1 MHVDIHVETWMG
13 PRGYK
18 KEPEAQV
25 GSSFEITDSVES
37 RVVLQLQ
44 AMKSKQSTPIQTQ
57 LHKIQWFQS
66 CMMHYWR
73 PLLPPETHD
82 ISSQRP
88 WVTQNLFNNFVSC
101 SFTNLLKQV
110 NLKLL
115 NVLEYVRCRSI
126 STQRWFLHWRMFGRF
141 V

>member
-1 MHVDIHVETWMG
+1 MG

-25 GSSFEITDSVES
+25 GSSFEKTDSVES
-37 RVVLQLQ
+37 
-44 AMKSKQSTPIQTQ
+44 MKSKQSTPVDTDTTTQ
-57 LHKIQWFQS
+57 DTMVSELHDA
-66 CMMHYWR
+66 
-73 PLLPPETHD
+73 LLAPVTTPD

-88 WVTQNLFNNFVSC
+88 WVTQNLSNNFVSR

-115 NVLEYVRCRSI
+115 KVLEYVRCRSI
-126 STQRWFLHWRMFGRF
+126 STQR
-141 V
+141 